1 MATWKTIMARP
12 AEYSPA
18 RASSREKSG
27 REDRR
32 GHRGSSR
39 PPVVLCRVMELL
51 EQFRARYPFPLDDFQ
66 LEAIRAIEGGQS
78 VIVSA
83 PTGAGKTL
91 GAEFAIH
98 MALATGKRIAYTTP
112 LKALSNQ
119 KFNDFTRAFGAET
132 GGILTGDVKVNPH
145 GRVLVMTTE
154 ILRNAL
160 YGSGLDDLRYI
171 VLDECHYMGDE
182 ARGTVRE
189 EIIVNAPTDVLLVGL
204 SATVANVKEIADWI
218 SIVHRPIVPIFHP
231 HRPVPLSYAVA
242 DLAGEIHEIAEVRAG
257 RARLVGGE
265 PRGPDDRGRWYT
277 RRVVDPGVLIDGLE
291 TRGWLPAIYFIFSRA
306 GCERATDDVLAEGK
320 SLLTTAQQSDVDH
333 AIDELIHDSP
343 TVAESQLNQTVFQAL
358 RLGVGLHH
366 AGILPSLKRL
376 IELLFERGL
385 CRVVFAT
392 ETMSLGIHMPARSVV
407 LQGLTKRTDRGFRS
421 LSHNELTQ
429 MAGRAGRRGIDP
441 EGKCVIA
448 LDARDGVEDL
458 LRVVDGSPE
467 PIESQFKLGY
477 GSAALLLGTGATP
490 EVLRRRIESS
500 FGQYQNLK
508 RIRATEADVAALQE
522 SLERLRAYAAP
533 CGDFQRVGRYRRA
546 RQEVEARRQALGRG
560 ARRGERTAAEAEPG
574 RLILVRRGGAPALA
588 MVLGVHSIRSHRVL
602 IEALLPHGATVRV
615 KSGVIK
621 RIFWATPPL
630 HVPRD
635 GGRQTREDGRW
646 RRDGREGRD
655 HDRRGHDGRGLRQLA
670 EQLERLSVAEL
681 LDRERSQ
688 GPEAV
693 LSSIECHRCPWGA
706 TARCDREWRE
716 LETVTERLGVRRRQ
730 LEHLRGAY
738 WQEFLRGVETLGQV
752 GAVRDRQLEGKGR
765 LIAGLRHDNELLVA
779 EGVAHGVFDDVSG
792 PEAAAVC
799 SALIE
804 EARSGDPALAR
815 AFTKRRPKLK
825 RKLDQLMR
833 VADTVHEAQRA
844 RHLRI
849 PIAVHSG
856 FMPAVFRWA
865 SGEDDWSAIV
875 EEAFGGHEGDLIR
888 AMRRLIALLRQL
900 ADSPE
905 VPAETGR
912 LLAHASRVIDRGIV
926 LESALI

>member
-1 MATWKTIMARP
+1 
-12 AEYSPA
+12 
-18 RASSREKSG
+18 
-27 REDRR
+27 
-32 GHRGSSR
+32 
-39 PPVVLCRVMELL
+39 MELL

-91 GAEFAIH
+91 VAEFAIH

-132 GGILTGDVKVNPH
+132 VGILTGDVKVNPH

-160 YGSGLDDLRYI
+160 YGSGLDDLGYI

-182 ARGTVRE
+182 ARGTVWE

-291 TRGWLPAIYFIFSRA
+291 TRGWLPAIYFIFSRV

-320 SLLTTAQQSDVDH
+320 SLLTAAQQSDVDH
-333 AIDELIHDSP
+333 AINELIHDSP
-343 TVAESQLNQTVFQAL
+343 TVAESLLNQTVFQAL

-477 GSAALLLGTGATP
+477 GSAALLLGTGAPP
-490 EVLRRRIESS
+490 EALRRRIESS

-508 RIRATEADVAALQE
+508 RIRELEAEVRT
-522 SLERLRAYAAP
+522 LEAGLAEIKRYEAP
-533 CGDFQRVGRYRRA
+533 CGDFQRIGRYRRA
-546 RQEVEARRQALGRG
+546 RQEADARRQALGRG
-560 ARRGERTAAEAEPG
+560 GRRGERTVAEAETG
-574 RLILVRRGGAPALA
+574 RLALVRRKGAPGLA
-588 MVLGVHSIRSHRVL
+588 MILGVHSIRGHRVL
-602 IEALLPHGATVRV
+602 IDALLPHGAVVRV
-615 KSGVIK
+615 KSGVVK
-621 RIFWATPPL
+621 RIFWATPPFS
-630 HVPRD
+630 VPRD
-635 GGRQTREDGRW
+635 RGR
-646 RRDGREGRD
+646 
-655 HDRRGHDGRGLRQLA
+655 DGRGLRHLA
-670 EQLERLSVAEL
+670 AELARLSVPEL
-681 LDRERSQ
+681 LERERAQ
-688 GPEAV
+688 GPEAA

-706 TARCDREWRE
+706 QPRCDREWRE
-716 LETVTERLGVRRRQ
+716 LETLTERLGVRRRA
-730 LEHLRGAY
+730 LEQFRSAY
-738 WQEFLRGVETLGQV
+738 WQEFLNVVEVLEQF
-752 GAVRDRQLEGKGR
+752 GAVRDRRLEPRGR

-779 EGVAHGVFDDVSG
+779 EGVFRGVFTDLNAA
-792 PEAAAVC
+792 EAAAVC

-804 EARSGDPALAR
+804 EARSGEAAIAR
-815 AFTKRRPKLK
+815 DFLKKRPRLR
-825 RKLDQLMR
+825 RKLDQLESL
-833 VADTVHEAQRA
+833 ANTIHEAQRA
-844 RHLRI
+844 HHLRI
-849 PIAVHSG
+849 PLAVHAG
-856 FMPAVFRWA
+856 FMPAVYRWA
-865 SGEDDWSAIV
+865 SGEDDWGAIV
-875 EEAFGGHEGDLIR
+875 EESFGGHEGDLIR
-888 AMRRLIALLRQL
+888 AMRRLIDLLRQL
-900 ADSPE
+900 AESPE
-905 VPAETGR
+905 VPPETAR
-912 LLAHASRVIDRGIV
+912 LLAQVARIIDRSIV

>member
-1 MATWKTIMARP
+1 MLVWD
-12 AEYSPA
+12 E
-18 RASSREKSG
+18 
-27 REDRR
+27 
-32 GHRGSSR
+32 
-39 PPVVLCRVMELL
+39 MELF
-51 EQFRARYPFPLDDFQ
+51 ERFRSGYSFPLDDFQ
-66 LEAIRAIEGGQS
+66 VQATRAIEAGQS

-91 GAEFAIH
+91 VAEFAIH
-98 MALATGKRIAYTTP
+98 QALAAGRRLAYTTP

-119 KFNDFTRAFGAET
+119 KFADFTRAFGADT
-132 GGILTGDVKVNPH
+132 VGILTGDVKVNP
-145 GRVLVMTTE
+145 RASILVMTTE

-160 YGSGLDDLRYI
+160 YGSGLDGLGYI

-182 ARGTVRE
+182 GRGTVWE
-189 EIIVNAPTDVLLVGL
+189 EIIVGAPKDVALVAL

-231 HRPVPLSYAVA
+231 HRPVPLSYEIA
-242 DLAGEIHEIAEVRAG
+242 DLAGEIHALADVRAG
-257 RARLVGGE
+257 RARVIGDE
-265 PRGPDDRGRWYT
+265 PRGGDDRGRWYT
-277 RRVVDPGVLIDGLE
+277 RRVVQPTILIDALAA
-291 TRGWLPAIYFIFSRA
+291 RGWLPTIYFIFSRA
-306 GCERATDDVLAEGK
+306 GCERAMQDVLTEGR
-320 SLLTTAQQSDVDH
+320 SLLAPPQQREVDTAIGDLLR
-333 AIDELIHDSP
+333 ESP
-343 TVAESQLNQTVFQAL
+343 TVGESALNQSVFEAL
-358 RLGVGLHH
+358 RMGIGLHH

-421 LSHNELTQ
+421 LTHNELTQ

-441 EGKCVIA
+441 EGTCVVA
-448 LDARDGVEDL
+448 LDARDGLEDM
-458 LRVVDGSPE
+458 LRVLDGSPE

-477 GSAALLLGTGATP
+477 GSAALLLGTGAPP
-490 EVLRRRIESS
+490 EALRRRIESS

-508 RIRATEADVAALQE
+508 RIRAMEADVAALQT
-522 SLERLRAYAAP
+522 SLEGLRGYAAP
-533 CGDFQRVGRYRRA
+533 CGDFQRIGRYRRA
-546 RQEVEARRQALGRG
+546 RQEVEARRPALGRG

-738 WQEFLRGVETLGQV
+738 WQEFLQVVETLEQF
-752 GAVRDRQLEGKGR
+752 GAVRDHKLEPKGR

-779 EGVAHGVFDDVSG
+779 ESVTQGIFDNVSA
-792 PEAAAVC
+792 PEAAAIC
-799 SALIE
+799 SMLIE
-804 EARSGDPALAR
+804 EARSGDPAVAR
-815 AFTKRRPKLK
+815 LFLKKRPKLK
-825 RKLDQLMR
+825 RKLDQLAR
-833 VADTVHEAQRA
+833 IADIVHEAQRA
-844 RHLRI
+844 RHLNV
-849 PIAVHSG
+849 PVGVHPG
-856 FMPAVFRWA
+856 FMPSVYRWA
-865 SGEDDWSAIV
+865 SGEDDWSGVV
-875 EEAFGGHEGDLIR
+875 EDSFGGHEGDLIR
-888 AMRRLIALLRQL
+888 AMRRLIDLLRQL
-900 ADSPE
+900 GDAEE
-905 VPAETGR
+905 VDAETGR
-912 LLAHASRVIDRGIV
+912 LLAQAARVIDRGIV

>member
-1 MATWKTIMARP
+1 
-12 AEYSPA
+12 
-18 RASSREKSG
+18 
-27 REDRR
+27 
-32 GHRGSSR
+32 
-39 PPVVLCRVMELL
+39 MELL
-51 EQFRARYPFPLDDFQ
+51 ERFRSRYPFPLDDFQ
-66 LEAIRAIEGGQS
+66 VEAIRAIEAGQS

-91 GAEFAIH
+91 VAEFAIH
-98 MALATGKRIAYTTP
+98 AALAASRRLAYTTP

-119 KFNDFTRAFGAET
+119 KFADFTRELGADSV
-132 GGILTGDVKVNPH
+132 GILTGDVKVNPH
-145 GRVLVMTTE
+145 APILVMTTE

-160 YGSGLDDLRYI
+160 YGSGLDGLQYI

-182 ARGTVRE
+182 GRGTVWE
-189 EIIVNAPTDVLLVGL
+189 EIIIAAPPDVVLVGL

-218 SIVHRPIVPIFHP
+218 SIVHRPIVPIYHP
-231 HRPVPLSYAVA
+231 HRPVPLAYVIG
-242 DLAGEIHEIAEVRAG
+242 DLAGEIHEIDRVRSG
-257 RARLVGGE
+257 RARVIGDE

-277 RRVVDPGVLIDGLE
+277 RRVVPPTVLLE
-291 TRGWLPAIYFIFSRA
+291 ALEARGWLPTIYFIFSRV
-306 GCERATDDVLAEGK
+306 GCERAMQDVLTEGK
-320 SLLTTAQQSDVDH
+320 SLLGAPQQREVDTAIGD
-333 AIDELIHDSP
+333 LIRESP
-343 TVAESQLNQTVFQAL
+343 TVAESVLNQSVFEAL
-358 RLGVGLHH
+358 RLGIGLHH
-366 AGILPSLKRL
+366 AGILPSVKRL
-376 IELLFERGL
+376 IEVLFERGL
-385 CRVVFAT
+385 CKAVFAT

-441 EGKCVIA
+441 EGTCVVA
-448 LDARDGVEDL
+448 LDARDGLDDL
-458 LRVVDGSPE
+458 LRVIDGSPE

-477 GSAALLLGTGATP
+477 GSVALLLSTGAAP
-490 EVLRRRIESS
+490 DALRRRIESS

-508 RIRATEADVAALQE
+508 RIREVEADVGALE
-522 SLERLRAYAAP
+522 ASLEQLRRYPAP
-533 CGDFQRVGRYRRA
+533 CGDFQRIGRYRRA
-546 RQEVEARRQALGRG
+546 RQEVEARRHALGRG
-560 ARRGERTAAEAEPG
+560 GGKRGERAERPVAEAEPG
-574 RLILVRRGGAPALA
+574 RLVLVRRGGAPTLA
-588 MVLGVHSIRSHRVL
+588 MVLGIHAIRGHRVL
-602 IEALLPHGATVRV
+602 IDALLPHGATVRV

-621 RIFWATPPL
+621 RVFWATPPL

-635 GGRQTREDGRW
+635 RGQDGR
-646 RRDGREGRD
+646 
-655 HDRRGHDGRGLRQLA
+655 HRGLRHLA
-670 EQLERLSVAEL
+670 DELERLSVAEL
-681 LDRERSQ
+681 IDRERAQ
-688 GPEAV
+688 GPEAA
-693 LSSIECHRCPWGA
+693 LAAIECHRCPWGA

-716 LETVTERLGVRRRQ
+716 FETVTERLGLRRRQ
-730 LEHLRGAY
+730 LEQLRGAY
-738 WQEFLRGVETLGQV
+738 WQEFLRVMETLEQF
-752 GAVRDRQLEGKGR
+752 GAVRDRRLEDKGR

-779 EGVAHGVFDDVSG
+779 EGVAHGVFDDVSA

-815 AFTKRRPKLK
+815 TFLKKRPKLK

-865 SGEDDWSAIV
+865 SGEDDWSGMV

-888 AMRRLIALLRQL
+888 AMRRLIDLLRQL

-905 VPAETGR
+905 VRAETAR
-912 LLAHASRVIDRGIV
+912 VLAHASRVIDRGIV